1 MQPAPRIHS
10 AVQYLGCLDFEKSQL
25 FCHRVCMAGALAA
38 SHLEMEAWVA
48 VQLLRV
54 VRTAPSLGLLVSVKV
69 RLEGKPGATL
79 AEKEAQVVRP
89 PRHHRQTPVF
99 PKAYA
104 WDPS

>member
-1 MQPAPRIHS
+1 MVLVS
-10 AVQYLGCLDFEKSQL
+10 
-25 FCHRVCMAGALAA
+25 AA
-38 SHLEMEAWVA
+38 SRLEMEASVA
-48 VQLLRV
+48 VQLLRA
-54 VRTAPSLGLLVSVKV
+54 VRTALPLELLASVKV

>member
-1 MQPAPRIHS
+1 MAPVL
-10 AVQYLGCLDFEKSQL
+10 AVARPET
-25 FCHRVCMAGALAA
+25 VA
-38 SHLEMEAWVA
+38 SVA
-48 VQLLRV
+48 VQLLRA
-54 VRTAPSLGLLVSVKV
+54 VRTALSLELLVSVKV
-69 RLEGKPGATL
+69 RLEGKPGATR

>member
-1 MQPAPRIHS
+1 MVLVS
-10 AVQYLGCLDFEKSQL
+10 
-25 FCHRVCMAGALAA
+25 AA
-38 SHLEMEAWVA
+38 SRLEMEASVA
-48 VQLLRV
+48 VQLLRA
-54 VRTAPSLGLLVSVKV
+54 VRTALSLELLVSVKV
-69 RLEGKPGATL
+69 RLEAKPGATL